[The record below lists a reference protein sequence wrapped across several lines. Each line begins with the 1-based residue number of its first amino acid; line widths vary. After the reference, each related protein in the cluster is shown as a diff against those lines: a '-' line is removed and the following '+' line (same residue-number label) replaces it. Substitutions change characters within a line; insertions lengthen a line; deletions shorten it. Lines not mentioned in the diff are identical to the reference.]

1 MLFNLHTHSNF
12 SDGSSPPE
20 DYVKE
25 AILQGFDTLGFSDHS
40 PVPFENNFALK
51 EEKLESYIRVV
62 QDLKNTYSKEK
73 TAAGINILQ
82 SLEIDFIPEV
92 TKPIDYY
99 RINPTFDY
107 FIGSVHLV
115 KNLETGKLWF
125 IDGPDINIYDEG
137 LNETFGGNARKA
149 VTAYYHQLQEMI
161 LTQHPDIVGHLD
173 KVKMYNRNRFF
184 SEEDRW
190 YVKLV
195 ETTMEAAKHAG
206 CIIEVNTRG
215 IYKKRSET
223 LFPGPVVLKS
233 ILKRKIPVTISSDAH
248 KPDEISLGFE
258 DAVKT
263 LVEIGFKSVWMKTKD
278 NWKEVAID

>member
-1 MLFNLHTHSNF
+1 MIFNLHTHTDF

-25 AILQGFDTLGFSDHS
+25 AISQGFDTLGFSDHS

-51 EEKLESYIRVV
+51 EENLENYINVV
-62 QDLKNTYSKEK
+62 QELKKKYSKEK
-73 TAAGINILQ
+73 ASDGITILQ
-82 SLEIDFIPEV
+82 SLEIDFIPGI

-99 RINPTFDY
+99 RGNYDFDY

-115 KNLETGKLWF
+115 KNLETDDLWF
-125 IDGPDINIYDEG
+125 IDGPDIKIYDAG
-137 LNETFGGNARKA
+137 LEKTFSGNARKA
-149 VTAYYHQLQEMI
+149 VTAYYHQIQEMI
-161 LTQHPDIVGHLD
+161 MTQKPDLVGHMD
-173 KVKMYNRNRFF
+173 KIKMYNRNRFF
-184 SEEDRW
+184 SEQDSW

-195 ETTMEAAKHAG
+195 ETTLEVAKHTD

-223 LFPGPVVLKS
+223 LFPEPAVLKS
-233 ILKRKIPVTISSDAH
+233 ILKHKIPVTISSDAH
-248 KPDEISLGFE
+248 KPCEISFGFG

-263 LVEIGFKSVWMKTKD
+263 LVEIGFKSIWMKTKD
-278 NWKEVAID
+278 DWKEVAID